1 VGSDPAVHQN
11 PIHTYNTP
19 GTFTVTLTV
28 SNGAD
33 QLSKTYSNVITVLGG
48 AGMNTP
54 LMEGFEGAWPGNNW
68 FVNNPDLDET
78 WQVVNTNY
86 SGAKGLK
93 LANFTSE
100 SGHVDEFISNTFDMS
115 AMDTIFVSYKWAYA
129 SRVSVTDDR
138 LRVSAS
144 GDCGTSWTLA
154 RIRKGTT
161 NLPTGTATNLAFT
174 PSSTAQWSG
183 ETLTLTAQN
192 YMTDHFQLKYEFISY
207 GGNNLYL
214 DDINITVVDTLGNY
228 IEMTESPLEV
238 SLYPNPTSDAA
249 TLVLGSAA
257 HKKTSVVLFNSAG
270 EIVDQIYN
278 GNLSVG
284 THTFSIPK
292 HTAGFYIVQIQS
304 GNSVT
309 HRKLIFE

>member
-1 VGSDPAVHQN
+1 
-11 PIHTYNTP
+11 
-19 GTFTVTLTV
+19 
-28 SNGAD
+28 
-33 QLSKTYSNVITVLGG
+33 
-48 AGMNTP
+48 
-54 LMEGFEGAWPGNNW
+54 
-68 FVNNPDLDET
+68 
-78 WQVVNTNY
+78 
-86 SGAKGLK
+86 
-93 LANFTSE
+93 
-100 SGHVDEFISNTFDMS
+100 MS

-129 SRVSVTDDR
+129 NRVSVTDDR

-228 IEMTESPLEV
+228 IEITESPLEV
-238 SLYPNPTSDAA
+238 SLYPNPTNDAA

-270 EIVDQIYN
+270 EIVEQIYN
-278 GNLSVG
+278 GNLGVG
-284 THTFSIPK
+284 THSFSIPK
-292 HTAGFYIVQIQS
+292 QAAGFYIVQIQS
-304 GNSVT
+304 GNNVT